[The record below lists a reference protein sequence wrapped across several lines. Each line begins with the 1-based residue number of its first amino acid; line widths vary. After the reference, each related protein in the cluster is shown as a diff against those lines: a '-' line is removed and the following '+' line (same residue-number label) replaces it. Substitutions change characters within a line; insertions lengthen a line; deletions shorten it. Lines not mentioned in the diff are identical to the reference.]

1 MTPRAKKRAFWVAVA
16 LAPLGAVLIAAA
28 ALPLRERCWDPRA
41 ARSTRVPI
49 SRTRDGCVLHLSSGD
64 VTIDAAQ
71 CGELQCEPGWLP
83 AWLGGGS
90 ARPRGASR

>member
-1 MTPRAKKRAFWVAVA
+1 VWVAVLLVPIA
-16 LAPLGAVLIAAA
+16 LVVVAAL

-41 ARSTRVPI
+41 ARSTRVAI
-49 SRTRDGCVLHLSSGD
+49 SRTSDGCVLHLSSGD
-64 VTIDAAQ
+64 VTISAAE

-90 ARPRGASR
+90 RRK